1 MNAEDERLRGE
12 SAKHLLANPLF
23 KDAFALTERQ
33 ILDQMKQV
41 RPSDERMHTRL
52 IDAYKLLHVI
62 RAHIEQHVET
72 GMLAELQLAG
82 EGKIKRMFR
91 R

>member
-1 MNAEDERLRGE
+1 MNAEDERIRGE
-12 SAKHLLANPLF
+12 EAKNLLANPLF
-23 KDAFALTERQ
+23 KDAFAVTERQ

-52 IDAYKLLHVI
+52 IDAYKLLHTL
-62 RAHIEQHVET
+62 RGHIEVYIQT
-72 GMLAELQLAG
+72 GRLAELKLEQDS
-82 EGKIKRMFR
+82 KVKRMFR